1 MDVEKIK
8 PRRRNNHK
16 KKKKKQKKQKKKQ
29 KKTHTKQIVLSSP
42 TRTLTST
49 IH

>member
-16 KKKKKQKKQKKKQ
+16 KKKKNKKNRKKNRKR
-29 KKTHTKQIVLSSP
+29 P
-42 TRTLTST
+42 TQNKLFYPLP
-49 IH
+49 HAH